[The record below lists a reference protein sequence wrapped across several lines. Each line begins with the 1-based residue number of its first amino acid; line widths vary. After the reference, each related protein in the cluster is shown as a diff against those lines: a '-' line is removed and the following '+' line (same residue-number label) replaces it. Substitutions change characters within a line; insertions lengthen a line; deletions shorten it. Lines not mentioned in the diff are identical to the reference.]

1 MNNRFRA
8 TSKGGKFVNYIYT
21 ATLIP
26 NEDKSKYYCR
36 VPDLPGCITTGNSIE
51 DAIEMITDAAS
62 GWLVVAE
69 DEGNEIP
76 PATPQPELDIP
87 ENAFCSIIR
96 IDTFAYRAATDT
108 RSVRKNVSL
117 PAWMA
122 ALAEKRGVNCSQVLQ
137 DGLMQRFRLPQ
148 NYNA

>member
-1 MNNRFRA
+1 M
-8 TSKGGKFVNYIYT
+8 KYIYT
-21 ATLIP
+21 ATFVP
-26 NEDKSKYYCR
+26 NDDGTKYYCR
-36 VPDLPGCITTGNSIE
+36 VPDLPGCITTGSDIE

-76 PATPQPELDIP
+76 APTPQHKLNIP
-87 ENAFCSIIR
+87 EKAVCSIIR

-108 RSVRKNVSL
+108 RAVRKNVSL

-137 DGLMQRFRLPQ
+137 DGLTQLL
-148 NYNA
+148 NAGHAK